1 MPGIKNMEKQRS
13 FSLRKQIASFKP
25 AFKGLAFLL
34 KNEHNFRI
42 HVAATLIVIVL
53 GILFRIRPIEWI
65 AVVLCFGLVIST
77 EIMNTAVE
85 KLVDFVSPQNNEKA
99 GQIKDIA
106 AAAVLVSA
114 CIAFIAGLIIFLPY
128 LFRIS

>member
-1 MPGIKNMEKQRS
+1 MWKS
-13 FSLRKQIASFKP
+13 
-25 AFKGLAFLL
+25 
-34 KNEHNFRI
+34 EHNFRI
-42 HVAATLIVIVL
+42 HLAAALIVIIL
-53 GILFRIRPIEWI
+53 GFLFRIRSIEWMGI
-65 AVVLCFGLVIST
+65 VLCFGLVIAT

-114 CIAFIAGLIIFLPY
+114 CAACVAGLIIFLPY
-128 LFRIS
+128 LFRLG